1 MGILDGVKV
10 IDFTHAY
17 AGPFCSLNLAD
28 YGAEVIKVERIDGG
42 DQARTWGPFK
52 NDYSA
57 YYASFNRGKKSI
69 TLNIAS
75 PEGKEI
81 IFNLVKDA
89 DIVCSNFKAGTLEKY
104 GIGYNEMKKIKPD
117 IIYASISGFGTQG
130 VLSKFAAYDNVIQA
144 ISGVMDVNG
153 FPEKGPTKIGP
164 AIGDSYAGL
173 ILYLGVL
180 IAYFN
185 RLRTGHGQK
194 VDVTML
200 GSLYTLLEYPILEY
214 TNKGNVISRTGNT
227 SHYCAPADIY
237 QVKDGYIALTVKNDA
252 MWETF
257 CGKMGLQQLLQEEEF
272 KTNEKRVANKERLK
286 EMLSTVFAGKT
297 VGEMEA
303 LFADTEIPVSAVIDI
318 VKSLEDPHLVAR
330 KMVIE
335 VNDPVIGP
343 LKLVGNPMK
352 LSENEPILD
361 VPSPTLG
368 EHTSEILLSL
378 GYGVEEIKQY
388 KEKNVV

>member
-52 NDYSA
+52 NEYSA

-69 TLNIAS
+69 TLDIAS

-104 GIGYNEMKKIKPD
+104 GIGYDDMKKIKPD
-117 IIYASISGFGTQG
+117 IIYASISGFGTEG
-130 VLSKFAAYDNVIQA
+130 FLSKFAAYDNVIQA

-164 AIGDSYAGL
+164 AIGDSYSGL
-173 ILYLGVL
+173 ILYLGIF
-180 IAYFN
+180 IAYYH
-185 RLRTGHGQK
+185 RLRTGRGQK

-227 SHYCAPADIY
+227 SHYCAPADTY
-237 QVKDGYIALTVKNDA
+237 KVKDGYIALTVRNDA

-257 CGKMGLQQLLQEEEF
+257 CKKMSLLPLLEEKDF
-272 KTNEKRVANKERLK
+272 QTNENRVANKQRLK
-286 EMLSTVFAGKT
+286 EILLPIFAEKT
-297 VGEMEA
+297 MGEMEA
-303 LFADTEIPVSAVIDI
+303 LFSDTDIPLSAVIDI

-352 LSENEPILD
+352 LSENQPILD
-361 VPSPTLG
+361 IPSPTLG
-368 EHTSEILLSL
+368 EHTSDILLSL
-378 GYGVEEIKQY
+378 GYTEDEIKQY
-388 KEKNVV
+388 KENKVV